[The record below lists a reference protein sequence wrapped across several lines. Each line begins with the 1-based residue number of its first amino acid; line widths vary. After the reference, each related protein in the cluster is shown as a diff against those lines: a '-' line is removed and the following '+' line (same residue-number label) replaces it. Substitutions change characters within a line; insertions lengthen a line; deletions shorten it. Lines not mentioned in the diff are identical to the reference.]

1 MTIASEIERLQEAKA
16 TARTSII
23 NKGVNVPTSASV
35 EDYHTYIDQIKTS
48 SGIWT
53 FTGSMALRY
62 IAWWGENNAWSNW
75 WCASIIYKDY
85 MFIATLYNSSGS
97 RSDVLYALFMAV
109 SPWSQDWSYVYNSNI
124 TSGSNRYYFVDYW
137 ITTTDNS
144 ITIVLQHNGWYVQG
158 VFSFTNNTWTVTQ
171 PSTAVINQWWQNLFT
186 MSIEVDEDPLIL
198 KFTPNLSNN

>member
-23 NKGVNVPTSASV
+23 NKGVDVPTSASV

-62 IAWWGENNAWSNW
+62 IAWWWENNAWSNW

-109 SPWSQDWSYVYNSNI
+109 SPWAQDWSYVYNSNM

-144 ITIVLQHNGWYVQG
+144 ITIVLQHNAWYVQG

-186 MSIEVDEDPLIL
+186 MSIDVDEDPLIL

>member
-16 TARTSII
+16 DIKASIEW
-23 NKGVNVPTSASV
+23 KWVSVPSSAKLDSY
-35 EDYHTYIDQIKTS
+35 DTYIDQIKTS
-48 SGIWT
+48 SWIWT

-97 RSDVLYALFMAV
+97 RSDVLYVIFMAV
-109 SPWSQDWSYVYNSNI
+109 SPWAQDWSYVYNSNI

-171 PSTAVINQWWQNLFT
+171 PSTAVINQWWQDLFT
-186 MSIEVDEDPLIL
+186 MSVEVDEDPLIL

>member
-1 MTIASEIERLQEAKA
+1 MTIASEITRLQWAKA

-23 NKGVNVPTSASV
+23 NKWVDVPVNASV

-62 IAWWGENNAWSNW
+62 IAWRGPDNVSSNW

-85 MFIATLYNSSGS
+85 MFIATLYDS
-97 RSDVLYALFMAV
+97 RSNGYDVLYALFMAV
-109 SPWSQDWSYVYNSNI
+109 SPWAQDWSYVYDSNI
-124 TSGSNRYYFVDYW
+124 TSSSNRYYFVDYW

-144 ITIVLQHNGWYVQG
+144 ITIVLQHTGWYVQG

-186 MSIEVDEDPLIL
+186 MSVEVNEDPLIL

>member
-1 MTIASEIERLQEAKA
+1 MTIASEITRLQWAKA

-23 NKGVNVPTSASV
+23 NKGVDVPTSASV

-53 FTGSMALRY
+53 FTGTMALRY
-62 IAWWGENNAWSNW
+62 IAWWWESNTWSNW

-97 RSDVLYALFMAV
+97 SSNVLYTLFMAV
-109 SPWSQDWSYVYNSNI
+109 PPWAQDWRYVYNSNI
-124 TSGSNRYYFVDYW
+124 ANGSNRYYFVDYW

-144 ITIVLQHNGWYVQG
+144 ITIVLKHNSWYVQG

-171 PSTAVINQWWQNLFT
+171 PSTAVINQWWQDLFT
-186 MSIEVDEDPLIL
+186 MSVEVDDDPLIL